1 MQFHHH
7 GYVSGDPR
15 VQPADGVGLDR
26 PDELPDEMDVL
37 IVGTG
42 PAGITLAAQLSQF
55 ADVTTRIIERRPGR
69 LEVGQAD
76 GIQARSV
83 ETFQAF
89 GFANR
94 ITEEAYRITEMA
106 FWKPDPEKP
115 GDIIRTA
122 VAPDD
127 PSGVSEFPHLIV
139 NQARVQDYFL
149 EFMKNS
155 PTRNRPD
162 YGWEF
167 VGLEIDHD
175 GGEHPVAVTLRRTA
189 GEDEGTERVVRA
201 KFVVGGDGARSKV
214 REAIGRKPVG
224 DQAFHAWGVMDVLAD
239 TDFPDIRR
247 KCAIQSHDG
256 GSILHIPREGNHL
269 FRMYVDLGEVPHD
282 DSGKVRLT
290 SQEEVERR
298 ANQIL
303 HPYTLSVRHVAWRS
317 VYEVGHRVTD
327 RFDDVPAEEAGVRT
341 PRVFIMGDACH
352 THSAKAGQG
361 MNVSIQDGFNLGWKL
376 GHVLEGRAPLSLLD
390 TYSAERQVVAQN
402 LIDFDKEWSSL
413 MAARPDEMADP
424 AELERFYVQTAEF
437 PAGFMTEY
445 APSLIVGSRE
455 HQDLAE
461 GFPLGKRF
469 KSHAVTRVCDGNPV
483 HLGHHARADGRWRIY
498 VFAGRDGLDPASG
511 TAALGAWLAES
522 PDSPLATTPAGL
534 DRDAWFDAKVIYQQP
549 HLDIDITSVPEVFLP
564 RTGPFQV
571 VDYEKVYAAD
581 PGDDIFDARGIDR
594 DGVVVVVRP
603 DQYVAQ
609 VLPLAAREELAG
621 FFAEATLRAPR
632 A

>member
-15 VQPADGVGLDR
+15 IQPADGVGLDR
-26 PDELPDEMDVL
+26 PDELPAEVDVL

-42 PAGITLAAQLSQF
+42 PAGITLAAQLAQF

-106 FWKPDPEKP
+106 FWKPDPERP

-167 VGLEIDHD
+167 VGLRVDDD
-175 GGEHPVAVTLRRTA
+175 GEYPVSVTLRRTA

-214 REAIGRKPVG
+214 REAIGRHPVG

-290 SQEEVERR
+290 SQKEVERR

-303 HPYTLSVRHVAWRS
+303 HPYTLTVRHVAWRS

-327 RFDDVPAEEAGVRT
+327 RFDDVPAELVGSRT

-445 APSLIVGSRE
+445 APSMIIGSPE
-455 HQDLAE
+455 HQELAG
-461 GFPLGKRF
+461 GFPFGKRF
-469 KSHAVTRVCDGNPV
+469 KSHGVTRVCDGNPV

-498 VFAGRDGLDPASG
+498 VFAGRDGLDPASE
-511 TAALGAWLAES
+511 TAVLGAWLGES
-522 PDSPLATTPAGL
+522 QDSPLSTTPAGL
-534 DRDAWFDAKVIYQQP
+534 DQDAWFDAKVVYQQP
-549 HLDIDITSVPEVFLP
+549 HLDIDITTVPVVFLP

-571 VDYEKVYAAD
+571 IDYEKVYAAD
-581 PGDDIFDARGIDR
+581 PQDDIFEARGIDR
-594 DGVVVVVRP
+594 EGVVVVVRP

-609 VLPLAAREELAG
+609 VLPLTAREELAG